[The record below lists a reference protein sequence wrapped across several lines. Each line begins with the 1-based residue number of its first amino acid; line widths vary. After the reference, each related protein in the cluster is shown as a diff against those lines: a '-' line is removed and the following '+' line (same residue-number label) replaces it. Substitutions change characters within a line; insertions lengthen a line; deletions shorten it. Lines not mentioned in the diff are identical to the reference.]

1 MTDYGKSD
9 ISDLVSVKPMEWE
22 NFDAWE
28 FWAKSPFGTY
38 YVRERRGVWETT
50 IRTISGEVLI
60 YEYTT
65 DGVTPNDFEAGQ
77 LAAQDDFERR
87 ILACLTTSKE
97 NE

>member
-1 MTDYGKSD
+1 MTDVSK
-9 ISDLVSVKPMEWE
+9 LVRAKPLEWD

-28 FWAKSPFGTY
+28 FWASSAVGTY

-77 LAAQDDFERR
+77 LAAQADFERR
-87 ILACLTTSKE
+87 ILACITARME
-97 NE
+97 NANG

>member
-1 MTDYGKSD
+1 MTDHSKSD
-9 ISDLVSVKPMEWE
+9 ISELVMVKPLKWE

-65 DGVTPNDFEAGQ
+65 DGVTPNDFEAGR
-77 LAAQDDFERR
+77 LAAQADFERR
-87 ILACLTTSKE
+87 ILACLTTRKE